1 MNAALDP
8 KLVTALAPR
17 SPAAEAYRMLRT
29 NLQFMGVDRPV
40 RSLVVTSAAPEEG
53 KSLTAA
59 NLAVAFAQ
67 AGQRVVLVDA
77 DLRRPTL
84 HRTFGLGRLAWGG
97 LTSVLAGALDL
108 QSALTDTGIDGLRVL
123 PSGPIPPNPA
133 EMLGS
138 QRMQA
143 LMAALDEHF
152 DLAIYDTPP
161 VLAVA
166 DASILAPAVDGTLLV
181 VRAHRIGHP
190 QARRAKEA
198 LEAVKARVLGVV
210 LDGVPTGRRGD
221 YYYYYDY
228 VNRS

>member
-17 SPAAEAYRMLRT
+17 GPEAEAYRILRT
-29 NLQFMGVDRPV
+29 NLQFMGLDRPL
-40 RSLVVTSAAPEEG
+40 RSLVVTSAVPEEG
-53 KSLTAA
+53 KTLTAA

-67 AGQRVVLVDA
+67 TGQRVILVDA

-97 LTSVLAGALDL
+97 LTSVLGGTVDL
-108 QSALTDTGIDGLRVL
+108 QAALTGTELEDLTVL
-123 PSGPIPPNPA
+123 TAGPIPPNPA
-133 EMLGS
+133 ELLGS

-143 LMAALDEHF
+143 LMAALHEQF
-152 DLAIYDTPP
+152 DVVIYDTPP

-166 DASILAPAVDGTLLV
+166 DASVLAPAVDGTLLV
-181 VRAHRIGHP
+181 IRAYRVGHP
-190 QARRAKEA
+190 QVRRAKEA

-210 LDGVPTGRRGD
+210 LDGVRNRRGD
-221 YYYYYDY
+221 GYYYYYYYD
-228 VNRS
+228 RKR